1 MAKGAKASKLAELHE
16 ALAEMFLEDI
26 RICREE
32 GIPMAAAD
40 KSVIVTFLK
49 NNNITADVDDVRQQ
63 ELKDEFQNELEQA
76 RQRRAQQLLKA
87 VGDEENISQVF

>member
-1 MAKGAKASKLAELHE
+1 MAAKISRLAELHE

-40 KSVIVTFLK
+40 KGVMVTFLK
-49 NNNITADVDDVRQQ
+49 NNNITADADD
-63 ELKDEFQNELEQA
+63 ETMSSLKDEFKNELAERRQA
-76 RQRRAQQLLKA
+76 RAAAITEAAGEDDKFA
-87 VGDEENISQVF
+87 GIM